1 MLHCSQ
7 LCFTISQLV
16 FLRHFCSCWLPNDT
30 VIQLLSGCLVL
41 TFVQHFDEKHR
52 NSSERTTCI
61 VAGSLQAELHQLSGH
76 NIALAAEN
84 MQMKHEMEQ
93 TVSLQKELALSK
105 QVWLSLQL

>member
-1 MLHCSQ
+1 LCLPTGGHCLAFS
-7 LCFTISQLV
+7 
-16 FLRHFCSCWLPNDT
+16 
-30 VIQLLSGCLVL
+30 
-41 TFVQHFDEKHR
+41 DEKHR
-52 NSSERTTCI
+52 KDCQRITCTI
-61 VAGSLQAELHQLSGH
+61 AGSLQAELHQLSGH

>member
-1 MLHCSQ
+1 M
-7 LCFTISQLV
+7 
-16 FLRHFCSCWLPNDT
+16 FL
-30 VIQLLSGCLVL
+30 
-41 TFVQHFDEKHR
+41 DEKYLSR
-52 NSSERTTCI
+52 SEKITCI
-61 VAGSLQAELHQLSGH
+61 AAGSLQAELHQLSGH